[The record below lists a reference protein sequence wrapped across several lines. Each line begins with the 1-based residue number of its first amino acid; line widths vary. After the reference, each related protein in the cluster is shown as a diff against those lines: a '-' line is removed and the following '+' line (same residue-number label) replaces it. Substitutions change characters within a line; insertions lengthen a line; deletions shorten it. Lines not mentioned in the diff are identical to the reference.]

1 MARLP
6 ICEAVI
12 KYAEKDTARFHM
24 PGHKGMLDPLDV
36 TEVPGTDNLHSPSEA
51 ILESEKLC
59 ANALGAKD
67 AFFVVNG
74 STACNMAM
82 LFSAGFGSRV
92 LLGRDCHKS
101 AINAIALSGQDTAPL
116 FPNED
121 GVYTA
126 EAVEAALKENH
137 CDAVFI
143 TSPTYR
149 GAVSPIADIAAV
161 CKKYGAKLLVDS
173 AHGAHFAFTDKLPPI
188 PSQADMWC
196 VSTHKTLEALTQTA
210 VLLTGKDSDLTRSE
224 VQRILNV
231 VQSTSP
237 SYILMRSIERSVL
250 EPMDWDSHIERIGKL
265 IERLDGIDGIKL
277 LGSRDRS
284 KQDITRL
291 NISAAGITGHCF
303 GKALEERGVYPEMAD
318 AECVTLI
325 TSPADKDEWYSRL
338 VSSIESLGLNE
349 SSRSEMS
356 SSTSI
361 YSLYRGD
368 TAMSVREALTGNIE
382 YVDFAEAEG
391 RVSAQAVGCYPPG
404 TAILF
409 PGERIL
415 PRSVRFLL
423 HEEKNGAD
431 LFGLVGR
438 RIAVV
443 KER

>member
-6 ICEAVI
+6 ICEALK
-12 KYAEKDTARFHM
+12 KYAELNTARFHM

-36 TEVPGTDNLHSPSEA
+36 TEVPGTDNLHSPLEA
-51 ILESEKLC
+51 ILESERLC
-59 ANALGAKD
+59 AEALGAKD

-82 LFSAGFGSRV
+82 LFSAGFGKCV

-101 AINAIALSGQDTAPL
+101 AVNAIALSGQETAPL

-121 GVYTA
+121 GIYTA
-126 EAVEAALKENH
+126 EAVEAALNETP
-137 CDAVFI
+137 CSAVFI

-149 GAVSPIADIAAV
+149 GAVSPIGEISAV
-161 CKKYGAKLLVDS
+161 CRKHGAMLLVDS
-173 AHGAHFAFTDKLPPI
+173 AHGAHFVFSDRLPPI
-188 PSQADMWC
+188 PAEADMWC

-210 VLLTGKDSDLTRSE
+210 ILLTGNGSGLGRSE

-250 EPMDWDSHIERIGKL
+250 EPMDWDGHIDR
-265 IERLDGIDGIKL
+265 IERLIVRLDSISGIKL
-277 LGSRDRS
+277 LGSRDKT

-291 NISAAGITGHCF
+291 NISAAGMTGHSF
-303 GKALEERGVYPEMAD
+303 GRALEEHGVYPEMAD

-325 TSPADKDEWYSRL
+325 TSPADSDEWYERL
-338 VSSIESLGLNE
+338 ISAIGSLGIQE
-349 SSRSEMS
+349 SDGARIS
-356 SSTSI
+356 SSSSI
-361 YSLYRGD
+361 YSLYRGE
-368 TAMSVREALTGNIE
+368 TVMSVRDALTGSIE
-382 YVDFAEAEG
+382 YVDFSEAEG

-415 PRSVRFLL
+415 PRSIRFLL
-423 HEEKNGAD
+423 YEEKNGAD

-438 RIAVV
+438 KIAVV
-443 KER
+443 NER